1 MAETADSGGLL
12 VSIGVTQAR
21 IERELAQVVKQMAK
35 SAQQGEDAFRVA
47 NDNIGK
53 SFGAFGKAA
62 PQINNAGSAIKN
74 TSGYTANLASQLNDI
89 GVQLAGGQSPFLIML
104 QQGTQISQ
112 LFTQTGGSF
121 KSFGALLTGA
131 ITSALNP
138 FSLLTFA
145 VIGLGGAAVQYFASI
160 VSGGEDSNK
169 VIEEQAKL
177 IQTVAKTW
185 GEAVPALQAYV
196 DALANAK
203 DAAELIKASEGLAS
217 DQWAVARKEVETV
230 NVSFADLIDQLQ
242 TVGESPEIIFKLTNS
257 FAELRDKVD
266 AGKATQEDFKAVQ
279 DALAAAIGSTGIPAL
294 NSFAASFAGL
304 GQTIAGAT
312 AQAMRFRQ
320 EALNALAI
328 GKNGPALGTL
338 SPLFSENGKFQTQES
353 FQPKDVPT
361 PESRPLIE
369 LQGLPGEFKADGSAA
384 GRKSGGGSKRGAN
397 SYKDE
402 VTGIKERT
410 AALRESTA
418 AQAAVNPLV
427 NDYGFALEKA
437 KAEQKLLADAQRS
450 GLAIT
455 PQLRDQ
461 ISELATGY
469 AQASVEAKQLSE
481 SQNKIR
487 KNAEE
492 WASLEKDVFKGFIS
506 DLKEGKSGAE
516 ALSNA
521 LSKVADKLLDMAVD
535 GLFSSKGGG
544 ASGGGGLFSTLLGGI
559 GKLFGIGHA
568 SGTANTGGRRGQP
581 AGIVHGQEA
590 VIPLPAGGKVPV
602 QIASPSVPSGKS
614 SRDVVAI
621 NLTDDSGRMADV
633 ADQRIQTASGTIVQV
648 SVNQSYKQVKS
659 NMASLITD
667 TQARSL

>member
-12 VSIGVTQAR
+12 VQIGVTQAR
-21 IERELAQVVKQMAK
+21 MERELASLVK
-35 SAQQGEDAFRVA
+35 SAAKAAQQTEDSFRGA

-53 SFGAFGKAA
+53 SFGAFGKAV
-62 PQINNAGSAIKN
+62 PQINNAGNAVKN

-89 GVQLAGGQSPFLIML
+89 GVQLAGGQSPFLIMI

-112 LFTQTGGSF
+112 LFQQTGGNI
-121 KSFGALLTGA
+121 KSFGSLLTGA

-145 VIGLGGAAVQYFASI
+145 IIGLGGAAVQYFAS
-160 VSGGEDSNK
+160 VMSGGEDANK

-177 IQTVAKTW
+177 IQNVAKTW
-185 GEAVPALQAYV
+185 GDAVPALQAYV
-196 DALANAK
+196 DALASAK

-217 DQWAVARKEVETV
+217 DQWALARKEVEDV
-230 NVSFADLIDQLQ
+230 NVAFAALLQDLRLA
-242 TVGESPEIIFKLTNS
+242 GESEETINS
-257 FAELRDKVD
+257 ISDAFQNLRQKVED
-266 AGKATQEDFKAVQ
+266 GKATTQDMDAVTQ
-279 DALAAAIGSTGIPAL
+279 ALASTVYSAGIPSLAD
-294 NSFAASFAGL
+294 FASQFAGL

-369 LQGLPGEFKADGSAA
+369 LQGLPGEFKADGSLA
-384 GRKSGGGSKRGAN
+384 GRKRGGGASKRGAN

-402 VTGIKERT
+402 VSGIKERT

-506 DLKEGKSGAE
+506 DLKDGKSGAE

-521 LSKVADKLLDMAVD
+521 LNKVADKLLDMAVNSIFD
-535 GLFSSKGGG
+535 TKSGS
-544 ASGGGGLFSTLLGGI
+544 AGGGGGIFSSLLGGI
-559 GKLFGIGHA
+559 GKLFGFS
-568 SGTANTGGRRGQP
+568 SGTANTGGKRGQP
-581 AGIVHGQEA
+581 AGVVHGQEA

-621 NLTDDSGRMADV
+621 NLTDDSGRMSAI

-648 SVNQSYKQVKS
+648 SVTQSYKQVKS

-667 TQARSL
+667 TQQRSL

>member
-12 VSIGVTQAR
+12 VQIGVTQAR
-21 IERELAQVVKQMAK
+21 MERELASLVK
-35 SAQQGEDAFRVA
+35 SAAKAAQQTEDSFRGA

-53 SFGAFGKAA
+53 SFQGLGKSFSTTTAGASKGV
-62 PQINNAGSAIKN
+62 QNTTNAV
-74 TSGYTANLASQLNDI
+74 TNLSYQLNDI

-112 LFTQTGGSF
+112 LFNQTGGSI
-121 KSFGALLTGA
+121 KSFGSILTGA

-145 VIGLGGAAVQYFASI
+145 IIGLGGAAVQYFAS
-160 VSGGEDSNK
+160 VMSGGEDANK

-177 IQTVAKTW
+177 IQNVAKTW
-185 GEAVPALQAYV
+185 GDAVPALQAYV
-196 DALANAK
+196 DALASAK

-217 DQWAVARKEVETV
+217 DQWALARKEVEDV
-230 NVSFADLIDQLQ
+230 NVAFAALLQDLRLA
-242 TVGESPEIIFKLTNS
+242 GESEETINS
-257 FAELRDKVD
+257 ISEAFQNLRQKVED
-266 AGKATQEDFKAVQ
+266 GKATTQDMDAVTQ
-279 DALAAAIGSTGIPAL
+279 ALASTVYSAGIPSLAD
-294 NSFAASFAGL
+294 FASQFAGL

-369 LQGLPGEFKADGSAA
+369 LQGLPGEFKADGSLA
-384 GRKSGGGSKRGAN
+384 GRKRGGGASKRGAN

-402 VTGIKERT
+402 VSGIKERT

-450 GLAIT
+450 GLTIT

-506 DLKEGKSGAE
+506 DLKDGKSGAE

-521 LSKVADKLLDMAVD
+521 LNKVADKLLDMAVNSIFD
-535 GLFSSKGGG
+535 TKSGS
-544 ASGGGGLFSTLLGGI
+544 AGGGGGIFSSLLGGI
-559 GKLFGIGHA
+559 GKLFGFS
-568 SGTANTGGRRGQP
+568 SGTANTGGKRGQP
-581 AGIVHGQEA
+581 AGVVHGQEA

-621 NLTDDSGRMADV
+621 NLTDDSGRMSAI

-648 SVNQSYKQVKS
+648 SVTQSYKQVKS

-667 TQARSL
+667 TQQRSL

>member
-1 MAETADSGGLL
+1 M
-12 VSIGVTQAR
+12 
-21 IERELAQVVKQMAK
+21 ERELAQVVKQAAK
-35 SAQQGEDAFRVA
+35 AAQQAEDAFKVA

-53 SFGAFGKAA
+53 SSGAAFGKL
-62 PQINNAGSAIKN
+62 PQQANQAGAAIKN

-89 GVQLAGGQSPFLIML
+89 GVQLAGGQSPFLIMI

-112 LFTQTGGSF
+112 LFTQTGGNI
-121 KSFGALLTGA
+121 KTFGSILTGA
-131 ITSALNP
+131 VTSALNP

-145 VIGLGGAAVQYFASI
+145 VIGLGGAAIQYFASVI
-160 VSGGEDSNK
+160 SGGEDANK
-169 VIEEQAKL
+169 KIEEQRKL
-177 IQTVAKTW
+177 VEAVAKTW
-185 GEAVPALQAYV
+185 GDAVPALQAYV

-203 DAAELIKASEGLAS
+203 DAADLIKASEGLAS
-217 DQWAVARKEVETV
+217 DQWALARKEVENV
-230 NVSFADLIDQLQ
+230 NVAFAALLQ
-242 TVGESPEIIFKLTNS
+242 DMRLAGESEETINAISNAFQN
-257 FAELRDKVD
+257 LRQKVED
-266 AGKATQEDFKAVQ
+266 GKATTQDMDAVTQ
-279 DALAAAIGSTGIPAL
+279 ALASTVYSQGIPSLADFT
-294 NSFAASFAGL
+294 SQFAGL

-320 EALNALAI
+320 EALNALAV

-369 LQGLPGEFKADGSAA
+369 LQGLPGEYKADGSL
-384 GRKSGGGSKRGAN
+384 SGSKRSGGRSRGAN
-397 SYKDE
+397 AYKDE
-402 VTGIKERT
+402 VAGIKERT

-455 PQLRDQ
+455 PTLRDQ

-481 SQNKIR
+481 NQKDIR

-506 DLKEGKSGAE
+506 DLKDGKSGAE

-521 LSKVADKLLDMAVD
+521 LNKVADKLMDMALD
-535 GLFSSKGGG
+535 SIFSPKSSAG
-544 ASGGGGLFSTLLGGI
+544 GGGGLFSSILGGI
-559 GKLFGIGHA
+559 GKVLGFA
-568 SGTANTGGRRGQP
+568 SGTANTGGKRGQP
-581 AGIVHGQEA
+581 AGVVHGQEA
-590 VIPLPAGGKVPV
+590 VIPLPAGGRVPV
-602 QIASPSVPSGKS
+602 QLSSPSTTDLAKKS
-614 SRDVVAI
+614 SRDFVNI
-621 NLTDDSGRMADV
+621 NLTDDSGRMADI

-648 SVNQSYKQVKS
+648 SVTQSYKQVKS
-659 NMASLITD
+659 NMASLMTD
-667 TQARSL
+667 TQQRAL

>member
-12 VSIGVTQAR
+12 VQIGVTQAR
-21 IERELAQVVKQMAK
+21 MERELASLVK
-35 SAQQGEDAFRVA
+35 SAAKAAQQTEDSFRGA

-53 SFGAFGKAA
+53 SFGAFGKAV
-62 PQINNAGSAIKN
+62 PQINNAGNAVKN

-89 GVQLAGGQSPFLIML
+89 GVQLAGGQSPFLIMI

-112 LFTQTGGSF
+112 LFQQTGGNI
-121 KSFGALLTGA
+121 KSFGSLLTGA

-145 VIGLGGAAVQYFASI
+145 IIGLGGAAVQYFAS
-160 VSGGEDSNK
+160 VMSGGEDANK

-177 IQTVAKTW
+177 IQNVAKTW
-185 GEAVPALQAYV
+185 GDAVPALQAYV
-196 DALANAK
+196 DALASAK

-217 DQWAVARKEVETV
+217 DQWALARKEVEDV
-230 NVSFADLIDQLQ
+230 NVAFAALLQDLRLA
-242 TVGESPEIIFKLTNS
+242 GESEETINS
-257 FAELRDKVD
+257 ISDAFQNLRQKVED
-266 AGKATQEDFKAVQ
+266 GKATTQDMDAVTQ
-279 DALAAAIGSTGIPAL
+279 ALASTVYSAGIPSLAD
-294 NSFAASFAGL
+294 FASQFAGL

-369 LQGLPGEFKADGSAA
+369 LQGLPGEFKADGSLA
-384 GRKSGGGSKRGAN
+384 GRKRGGGASKRGAN

-402 VTGIKERT
+402 VSGIKERT

-450 GLAIT
+450 GLTIT

-506 DLKEGKSGAE
+506 DLKDGKSGAE

-521 LSKVADKLLDMAVD
+521 LNKVADKLLDMAVNSIFD
-535 GLFSSKGGG
+535 TKSGS
-544 ASGGGGLFSTLLGGI
+544 AGGGGGIFSSLLGGI
-559 GKLFGIGHA
+559 GKLFGFS
-568 SGTANTGGRRGQP
+568 SGTANTGGKRGQP
-581 AGIVHGQEA
+581 AGVVHGQEA

-621 NLTDDSGRMADV
+621 NLTDDSGRMSAI

-648 SVNQSYKQVKS
+648 SVTQSYKQVKS

-667 TQARSL
+667 TQQRSL